1 MFGTDLHFVTFLYI
15 VVELIFLSILMAAC
29 LTRPKDVSR
38 TRFLKLITL
47 FIIYNLCS
55 GLFPDPQYPIDLLTQ
70 NVLAYGS
77 GIALATYYF
86 YYLVKELNIQEDR
99 IFNTKFLLSSL
110 SLSFIVGFIVTYLIT
125 GDLVLSKL
133 TFIIFPVFIAIY
145 FCTRTLIYILKKQ
158 VKKDNHLSHQRLLTL
173 SGYLGI
179 VFMASM
185 PIVVFFGD
193 YQSINNGLVNVSFV
207 LSALAFYKSQLYQS
221 KMEYAALSKIGY
233 FTQIEAEQQS
243 KFLIEI
249 VLDYNLTPK
258 ELEVAQLILENL
270 NYREISE
277 RLFITDKTASK
288 HASNIFKKTECTCKK
303 EFISRFSQSR

>member
-1 MFGTDLHFVTFLYI
+1 MYVWNGFTFCYFSLYRSGI
-15 VVELIFLSILMAAC
+15 DFPCDSYGSLSDTAKGL
-29 LTRPKDVSR
+29 SR

-55 GLFPDPQYPIDLLTQ
+55 GLFPDPQYPIDVLTQ

-145 FCTRTLIYILKKQ
+145 FCTRTLDFL
-158 VKKDNHLSHQRLLTL
+158 
-173 SGYLGI
+173 
-179 VFMASM
+179 
-185 PIVVFFGD
+185 
-193 YQSINNGLVNVSFV
+193 
-207 LSALAFYKSQLYQS
+207 
-221 KMEYAALSKIGY
+221 
-233 FTQIEAEQQS
+233 QQTFCLI
-243 KFLIEI
+243 KFSC
-249 VLDYNLTPK
+249 
-258 ELEVAQLILENL
+258 
-270 NYREISE
+270 NYWIRV
-277 RLFITDKTASK
+277 
-288 HASNIFKKTECTCKK
+288 
-303 EFISRFSQSR
+303 